1 MAYFSFLACR
11 FFSDK
16 NDSSSLEDQLSA
28 ENELDTVE
36 ELEQNSLQ
44 KSDVQDS
51 SESGNDAKSDQAKSI
66 TNSSKPVVKPT
77 EPDFFGDRY
86 ATDDIPSQTV
96 SVFGPSIVSCLL
108 VS

>member
-1 MAYFSFLACR
+1 MKNIAYFSFLACR

-28 ENELDTVE
+28 EN